1 MERHTTAGG
10 TALLCRIGTERF
22 KAGLL
27 SVLAA
32 IPIDRESA
40 CLAPLLLSVLRRGTK
55 HYPTLTDVNRR
66 LDRLWG
72 TAFSIRSAY
81 RGNLML
87 VGFSAGLLDGSY
99 LPEGGDELLHGVT
112 ELMREILLEPIR
124 DADGLLS
131 AKYVE
136 SEKQLQIDAI
146 RAQKNN
152 PAAYAADRARS
163 LLCADE
169 PCGIPL
175 LGTEEETAAVTRE
188 QLTAYY
194 DRFLAAFHPI
204 VFSVGS
210 TETER
215 LARELDGCFG
225 GRLTAPSALPCSIHR
240 LEKRNEPLRVTEQLE
255 VAQSQLVLGLRTG
268 ILLGDKDF
276 YACSVYNELLGVS
289 PVSRLFTYV
298 REKQSLCYS
307 CSSSYRGT
315 HGTVS
320 IACGIKRENRERAE
334 AEILRQLD
342 LLREGD
348 FTGGE
353 LDAAKNSLVNA
364 YRQLSDSASGMEGF
378 CVGRMLA
385 CGETAPTAEESVNGI
400 QQVTREDVIRVARA
414 VTVEVTYFLEGTLA
428 EEENDDED
436 D

>member
-1 MERHTTAGG
+1 MERQTTAGG
-10 TALLCRIGTERF
+10 TARLCRIGTDRF

-55 HYPTLTDVNRR
+55 HYPTLTEVNRR

-72 TAFSIRSAY
+72 TAFSIRSSY
-81 RGNLML
+81 RGDLLL

-112 ELMREILLEPIR
+112 DLMREILLEPIR

-131 AKYVE
+131 ARYVE

-152 PAAYAADRARS
+152 PAAYAADRAKA
-163 LLCADE
+163 LLFAEE

-194 DRFLAAFHPI
+194 DRFLAAFRPI

-210 TETER
+210 TSAER
-215 LARELDGCFG
+215 LSRELDGCFG
-225 GRLTAPSALPCSIHR
+225 GRLTAPDALPCSVHR
-240 LEKRNEPLRVTEQLE
+240 LAKRDEPLRVTEQLE

-268 ILLGDKDF
+268 ILLGDAAF
-276 YACSVYNELLGVS
+276 CACSVYNEMLGVS

-307 CSSSYRGT
+307 CSSTYRGT
-315 HGTVS
+315 HGSITV
-320 IACGIKRENRERAE
+320 ACGIKRENRERAE
-334 AEILRQLD
+334 AEILHQLD
-342 LLREGD
+342 LLCRGD
-348 FTGGE
+348 FTDDE
-353 LDAAKNSLVNA
+353 LNAAKNSLVNA
-364 YRQLSDSASGMEGF
+364 YRQFSDSASGMESF
-378 CVGRMLA
+378 RLGRMLA
-385 CGETAPTAEESVNGI
+385 CGEDAPTAEESILGI
-400 QQVTREDVIRVARA
+400 ERVSREDVIRIARE
-414 VTVEVTYFLEGTLA
+414 VTVEVIYFLEGTLA
-428 EEENDDED
+428 EEDTDDED